1 MPCVPSRLCHVRDL
15 RRSQALR
22 PGTGS
27 HQTRPRWH
35 LTGLAASRAESSTAL
50 CLRATRCSGSL
61 GRHMRPPHGHI
72 QGYKEIPAGPH
83 CVPQISPFTGRQVP
97 SAAPWTG
104 LSLQPL
110 GCGVGAPVPGP
121 WIRRAAFTVAVL
133 PFWARSECQAE
144 AGCGSAGTKG
154 RRIYFIPQSHPPT
167 PPGPATHKF
176 ESGILSGKHSH
187 SATYYFGS
195 SYFKT
200 Y

>member
-15 RRSQALR
+15 RRSRALR

-104 LSLQPL
+104 LSLRPL
-110 GCGVGAPVPGP
+110 GCGVGAPSQGPGSGGLHSP
-121 WIRRAAFTVAVL
+121 LQSAAILGSFRVSGRSRLRKRRDEGKEDIFYPSLPPLHPSRACYSQIRIRHLV
-133 PFWARSECQAE
+133 W
-144 AGCGSAGTKG
+144 
-154 RRIYFIPQSHPPT
+154 
-167 PPGPATHKF
+167 
-176 ESGILSGKHSH
+176 
-187 SATYYFGS
+187 
-195 SYFKT
+195 
-200 Y
+200 